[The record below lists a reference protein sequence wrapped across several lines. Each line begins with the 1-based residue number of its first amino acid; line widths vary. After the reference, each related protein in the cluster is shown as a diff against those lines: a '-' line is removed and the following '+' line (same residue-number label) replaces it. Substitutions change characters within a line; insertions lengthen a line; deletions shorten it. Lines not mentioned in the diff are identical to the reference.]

1 MTCTLMPRKK
11 REEIKATYRLAPEVK
26 KQVEDS
32 AEEDGRSENLQAEYL
47 LKLGLEYRQIKK
59 SLGQL

>member
-1 MTCTLMPRKK
+1 MVQVVPRKK
-11 REEIKATYRLAPEVK
+11 REEVKISYRFAPEVK
-26 KQVEDS
+26 AQIEEA

-47 LKLGLEYRQIKK
+47 LKLGLEYRKIKK